1 MICPECNREMLRWQ
15 PAGAAYAVCACPGCG
30 RRYDPVTGRTT
41 RGDLT
46 RVRAWVGRGGAA

>member
-1 MICPECNREMLRWQ
+1 MICPECNREMIRWQ

-41 RGDLT
+41 KGDPT